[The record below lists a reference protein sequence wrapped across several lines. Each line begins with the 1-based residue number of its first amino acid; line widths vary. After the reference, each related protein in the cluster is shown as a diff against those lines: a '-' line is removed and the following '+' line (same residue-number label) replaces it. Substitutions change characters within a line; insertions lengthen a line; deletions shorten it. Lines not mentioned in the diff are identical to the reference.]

1 MSLIRYGFSIDDLDR
16 LGNEFDQRFVND
28 IFNKIGEEKEVE
40 LLTNQLYIAEAVQVA
55 IIGTMPGPKKNKTAN
70 KKSYQAWVRQVK
82 RKIAKIRRE
91 KIPSWWDR
99 AKGSFKI

>member
-1 MSLIRYGFSIDDLDR
+1 LDKD
-16 LGNEFDQRFVND
+16 FDQRFVND
-28 IFNKIGEEKEVE
+28 IFDKIGEEKEVE
-40 LLTNQLYIAEAVQVA
+40 LLTNQLYIAEAVQAA
-55 IIGTMPGPKKNKTAN
+55 IIGTKPGPKNNKTAN
-70 KKSYQAWVRQVK
+70 QKSYRTWMRRVK